1 MCVCTFKGN
10 VCVCL
15 DACAAVGCR
24 RSPTN
29 SIAACRP
36 VALHS
41 NAPAPKRNLHPQRTL
56 HPQDGAGCRW
66 AGVVNYD
73 TASGGLNCCWLTKE
87 LQVAVD
93 PGKRN
98 VLDEMGPKVSERPGW
113 VHVGRGCLT

>member
-1 MCVCTFKGN
+1 M
-10 VCVCL
+10 
-15 DACAAVGCR
+15 
-24 RSPTN
+24 
-29 SIAACRP
+29 
-36 VALHS
+36 
-41 NAPAPKRNLHPQRTL
+41 
-56 HPQDGAGCRW
+56 
-66 AGVVNYD
+66 VNYD